1 MGHEYMGHE
10 YTGQKYTG
18 HECMGHGCTANPV
31 YPEAPPNACQTIA
44 NTAIKNIHI
53 MMRRPM

>member
-1 MGHEYMGHE
+1 VPWAMNTWAMN
-10 YTGQKYTG
+10 TWATN
-18 HECMGHGCTANPV
+18 TWATNTWANPV

-53 MMRRPM
+53 TMRRPM